1 MDLSDSLVS
10 IVIPVFNKEEWIN
23 QTLLTVYNQ
32 TYSNWECLIID
43 DGSTDGSLAVVNEFV
58 TNHPG
63 KWKVISQENSGQ
75 TRTRNL
81 GIQLA
86 EGEYI
91 AFLDGDDLWLPS
103 KLELQM
109 EKMLA
114 NPNFGLLLTSYVIFS
129 EGQLH
134 NFRVVFNSDAKK
146 MISRWLNMTG
156 FGGLIE
162 STGLMKKTTLEK
174 FGSYSESF
182 SMTAGLDLCLKVISE
197 LEVGILKEPL
207 VLYRLSPGQLHKQED
222 LLVKDLNIV
231 TRKYATSGKDLNRLQ
246 HSHASYLFW
255 SNCRVQGTHFFVI
268 GLIRSLAFLRFR
280 NLSMLYFLLSR
291 NVVALYRGYKNRVKI
306 LGFVN
311 SSSPN

>member
-1 MDLSDSLVS
+1 MSNSLVS
-10 IVIPVFNKEEWIN
+10 IVIPVFNKEKWIN

-43 DGSTDGSLAVVNEFV
+43 DGSTDGSLAAVNEFV
-58 TNHPG
+58 ANHPG
-63 KWKVISQENSGQ
+63 NWKVISQENSGQ

-81 GIQLA
+81 GIELA

-103 KLELQM
+103 KLELQIETM
-109 EKMLA
+109 VA

-129 EGQLH
+129 EGQLR
-134 NFRVVFNSDAKK
+134 NFRLVSSSNSRK

-162 STGLMKKTTLEK
+162 STGLMKKTTLER
-174 FGSYSESF
+174 FGRYSEFF
-182 SMTAGLDLCLKVISE
+182 SMTAGLDLCLEIISE
-197 LEVGILKEPL
+197 LEIGILKEPL

-222 LLVKDLNIV
+222 LLVKDLNTV
-231 TRKYATSGKDLNRLQ
+231 TRKYAKSDEELKNLK

-255 SNCRVQGTHFFVI
+255 SNCRVQGTQFFAI
-268 GLIRSLAFLRFR
+268 AIIRSLALLRFR

-291 NVVALYRGYKNRVKI
+291 NVIALYRGYRQRLKI
-306 LGFVN
+306 LEFLNN
-311 SSSPN
+311 SSTD

>member
-1 MDLSDSLVS
+1 MSNSLIS
-10 IVIPVFNKEEWIN
+10 IVVPVFNKEKWIS

-43 DGSTDGSLAVVNEFV
+43 DGSTDGSLAAVNEFV

-63 KWKVISQENSGQ
+63 NWKVISQKNSGQ

-81 GIQLA
+81 GIELA
-86 EGEYI
+86 DGEYI

-109 EKMLA
+109 ETMLA
-114 NPNFGLLLTSYVIFS
+114 NPNFGLLLTSYAIFR
-129 EGQLH
+129 EGQLR
-134 NFRVVFNSDAKK
+134 NFRVVFSSDSRK

-174 FGSYSESF
+174 FGLYSELF
-182 SMTAGLDLCLKVISE
+182 SMTAGLDLCLEIISE

-222 LLVKDLNIV
+222 LLVKDLNTV
-231 TRKYATSGKDLNRLQ
+231 TRKYTKSDEELKRLKR
-246 HSHASYLFW
+246 SHASYLFW
-255 SNCRVQGTHFFVI
+255 SNCRVQGTRFF
-268 GLIRSLAFLRFR
+268 LIAIVKSLVLLRFR
-280 NLSMLYFLLSR
+280 NLLMLYFLLSR
-291 NVVALYRGYKNRVKI
+291 NVVAFYRGYRQRLKI
-306 LGFVN
+306 LGFLNN
-311 SSSPN
+311 SSTD